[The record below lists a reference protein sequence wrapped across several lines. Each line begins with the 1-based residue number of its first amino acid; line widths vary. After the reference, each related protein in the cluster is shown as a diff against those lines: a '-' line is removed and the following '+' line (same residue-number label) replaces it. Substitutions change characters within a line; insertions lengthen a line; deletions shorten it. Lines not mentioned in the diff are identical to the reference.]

1 MLIEPSVKKET
12 LVVDVQNAIE
22 EPSDTVPPSDALV
35 IEWANAAHTSLKAS
49 PSEVTVRLVDEAEMT
64 ELNQMYRGKTGS
76 TNVLSFPV
84 DNEFAEL
91 VNSLEQD
98 SDQQIFEGQGFEG
111 QSFETQDAEEMMPQL
126 LGDIVICHAVIER
139 EAKQQNKALLAH
151 YAHMVT
157 HGILHLH
164 GYDHLD
170 DPSAEQME
178 ALEVNIL
185 SQSGFENPYT

>member
-1 MLIEPSVKKET
+1 MKKET

-22 EPSDTVPPSDALV
+22 APSDTVPPSDGLL
-35 IEWANAAHTSLKAS
+35 IEWANTAHASLKASPSPS
-49 PSEVTVRLVDEAEMT
+49 PSEVTVRLVDEADMT
-64 ELNQMYRGKTGS
+64 ELNHMYRGKTGS
-76 TNVLSFPV
+76 TNVLSFPI

-98 SDQQIFEGQGFEG
+98 SDQQILEGQGFET
-111 QSFETQDAEEMMPQL
+111 QSTEEMMPQL

>member
-1 MLIEPSVKKET
+1 MTNRPVSTKLDSRLI
-12 LVVDVQNAIE
+12 VDVQNAIE
-22 EPSDTVPPSDALV
+22 MPIDTSPPSDVL
-35 IEWANAAHTSLKAS
+35 ISQWASCAHAGLEPM
-49 PSEVTVRLVDEAEMT
+49 PSKVSNEELSAVLAEVTVRLVDEAEMV
-64 ELNQMYRGKTGS
+64 ELNQAYRGKTGS
-76 TNVLSFPV
+76 TNVLSFAV
-84 DNEFAEL
+84 DDEFDFPEIP
-91 VNSLEQD
+91 D
-98 SDQQIFEGQGFEG
+98 SDG
-111 QSFETQDAEEMMPQL
+111 QSSDEILPQL
-126 LGDIVICHAVIER
+126 LGDIVICHAVVER
-139 EAKQQNKALLAH
+139 EAQQQNKSLLAH